1 MPAAGGNFCGLKS
14 RIHLEIVISKGFQ
27 TLSNDKN
34 AVFHHYNTML
44 VEKKNPRLR
53 RKNSR
58 TGKVYVLGGICDLR
72 FLPKWWGGNAE
83 SSIDLDHPYR
93 VFKN

>member
-44 VEKKNPRLR
+44 VEKKIRACGAKIPVPERYMC
-53 RKNSR
+53 SE
-58 TGKVYVLGGICDLR
+58 VYVI
-72 FLPKWWGGNAE
+72 
-83 SSIDLDHPYR
+83 
-93 VFKN
+93 